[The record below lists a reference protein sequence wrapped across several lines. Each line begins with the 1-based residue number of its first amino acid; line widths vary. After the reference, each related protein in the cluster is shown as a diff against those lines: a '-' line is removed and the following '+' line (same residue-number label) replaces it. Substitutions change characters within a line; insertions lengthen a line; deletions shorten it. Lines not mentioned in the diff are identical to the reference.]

1 MTRTISAQRAP
12 TSDTPLLDAQVL
24 LAHILNKPRAWLL
37 AHPEVRLTA
46 EQQQAYRQD
55 LARLAAGEPLPYL
68 IGHWEFFGLD
78 FLVSPQVL
86 IPRPET
92 ELLVEKALAWL
103 ERHPERRLAADVGA
117 GSGCIAISL
126 AVHQPDLQL
135 VATDCSP
142 EALQIARQNAGRHGV
157 SERICFQLADLL
169 HLQAPA
175 NLPAG
180 FDLIAANLPYIPSQT
195 LRELAVYG
203 REPSLALD
211 GGPDGLDLIRRLL
224 AQAPALLTPGGLM
237 LLEIEYRQGDPARAL
252 AEASFPNARVS
263 VDRDLAGQERLLVI
277 ERTE

>member
-1 MTRTISAQRAP
+1 MTRTISSQPAL
-12 TSDTPLLDAQVL
+12 TSETPLLDAQVL

-37 AHPEVRLTA
+37 AHPEVSLTE
-46 EQQQAYRQD
+46 EQQQAYSQG
-55 LARLAAGEPLPYL
+55 LARLATGEPLPYL

-78 FLVSPQVL
+78 FRISPQVL

-103 ERHPERRLAADVGA
+103 DRHPGRRLAADVGT

-135 VATDCSP
+135 LATDCSP
-142 EALQIARQNAGRHGV
+142 EALQIASQNAERHGV
-157 SERICFQLADLL
+157 SGRIRFQPANLL
-169 HLQAPA
+169 HLSEPV

-195 LRELAVYG
+195 LKQLAVYG
-203 REPSLALD
+203 REPTQALD

-224 AQAPALLTPGGLM
+224 VQARTLLAPGGLM
-237 LLEIEYRQGDPARAL
+237 LLEVEYRQGDLARAL
-252 AEASFPNARVS
+252 GEASFPTAQVS

-277 ERTE
+277 EQAE

>member
-1 MTRTISAQRAP
+1 MTRTISSQLAP
-12 TSDTPLLDAQVL
+12 TSNTPFLDAQVL
-24 LAHILNKPRAWLL
+24 LANILNKPRTWLL
-37 AHPEVRLTA
+37 AHPEVRLTE
-46 EQQQAYRQD
+46 EQQQVYSQG

-78 FLVSPQVL
+78 FRISPQVL

-103 ERHPERRLAADVGA
+103 NRHPDRRLAADVGT

-135 VATDCSP
+135 LATDCSP
-142 EALQIARQNAGRHGV
+142 QALEVARQNAGRHGV
-157 SERICFQLADLL
+157 SERIRFHQADLL
-169 HLQAPA
+169 HLQEPA
-175 NLPAG
+175 SLPAG

-195 LRELAVYG
+195 LKGLAVYG

-224 AQAPALLTPGGLM
+224 AQARTLLASGGLM
-237 LLEIEYRQGDPARAL
+237 LLEIEYRQGELARAL
-252 AEASFPNARVS
+252 GEANFPTAQVA
-263 VDRDLAGQERLLVI
+263 VDRDLAGKDRLLVI
-277 ERTE
+277 EQAE